1 MLTITN
7 TNTYTDDL
15 DTVTDYAVTGS
26 VQLAGDSIWDYTGP
40 STVEVSSVHVRKNTD
55 GYVYVGVTHN
65 TDWRIYT
72 DTGFE
77 NAISSVVGEPVTFT
91 EQGMQDDN
99 YATLEA

>member
-7 TNTYTDDL
+7 KNTYTDDT
-15 DTVTDYAVTGS
+15 DTVTDYSVTGT
-26 VQLAGDSIWDYTGP
+26 VELAGDSIWNYTGP
-40 STVEVSSVHVRKNTD
+40 STVEVTDVTVRTDED

-77 NAISSVVGEPVTFT
+77 SAISAVVGQPVTFT
-91 EQGMQDDN
+91 EQGMQDDE

>member
-1 MLTITN
+1 MLTITK
-7 TNTYTDDL
+7 THSYTDDT
-15 DTVTDYAVTGS
+15 DTVVDYTTTGT
-26 VQLAGDSIWDYTGP
+26 VELAGDSIWDYTGP
-40 STVEVSSVHVRKNTD
+40 STVEVSAVHVRTNED

-77 NAISSVVGEPVTFT
+77 RAISSIVGEPVQFT
-91 EQGMQDDN
+91 EQGMQDDE

>member
-1 MLTITN
+1 MLTITK
-7 TNTYTDDL
+7 TNTYADDL
-15 DTVTDYAVTGS
+15 DTVTDYTVTGT
-26 VQLAGDSIWDYTGP
+26 VELAGDSIWDYTCP
-40 STVEVSSVHVRKNTD
+40 STVEVSAVHVRTNED

-72 DTGFE
+72 DSAFE
-77 NAISSVVGEPVTFT
+77 SAISTVVGEPVTFT

>member
-1 MLTITN
+1 MLNITK
-7 TNTYTDDL
+7 THSYTDNT
-15 DTVTDYAVTGS
+15 DTVTDYTVTGS

-40 STVEVSSVHVRKNTD
+40 STVEVSAVHVRTNED

-77 NAISSVVGEPVTFT
+77 SAISAVVGEPVVFT

>member
-7 TNTYTDDL
+7 THSYTDDT
-15 DTVTDYAVTGS
+15 DTCTDYTVVGT
-26 VQLAGDSIWDYTGP
+26 VELAGDSIWDYTGP
-40 STVEVSSVHVRKNTD
+40 STVEVSNVHVRENED

-77 NAISSVVGEPVTFT
+77 NAISSIVGQEVTFT
-91 EQGMQDDN
+91 EQGMQDDE